1 MTQIVLKRRRSSAA
15 ASRLGGAVLVLAAG
29 LSLAACDSVKQQL
42 GFNREAPDEFTVLSR
57 APLAVPPDFALRPP
71 QPGADRP
78 QEGSERDRAKAA
90 LLGRSAKNPRVY
102 ARELAANTSL
112 TPGEKTVLTKA
123 GANEAEADIRVTV
136 DRETSTL
143 AKEMESFTDYLV
155 FWEDRSYK
163 GTAVDAQKEAQ
174 RIRENMALGRS
185 LSEGEPPKIERKSK
199 GMLEGIF

>member
-1 MTQIVLKRRRSSAA
+1 MHLRRSRLA
-15 ASRLGGAVLVLAAG
+15 ASRLGRAGLIVAAVL
-29 LSLAACDSVKQQL
+29 SLTACDNVKQQL

-57 APLAVPPDFALRPP
+57 APLVVPPDFALRPP
-71 QPGADRP
+71 QPGAERP
-78 QEGSERDRAKAA
+78 QEGSDRDRAKAA

-112 TPGEKTVLTKA
+112 SSGEKTVLTKA
-123 GANEAEADIRVTV
+123 GANEAEANIRETV
-136 DRETSTL
+136 DTETSTL

-155 FWEDRSYK
+155 FWEDRSYQ
-163 GTAVDAQKEAQ
+163 GTAVDAKKESQ

-185 LSEGEPPKIERKSK
+185 LSEGEPPKIERRSK

>member
-1 MTQIVLKRRRSSAA
+1 MHLRRSRAVV
-15 ASRLGGAVLVLAAG
+15 SRLGSVVFVLAAG

-174 RIRENMALGRS
+174 RIRENMDLGRS